1 MVVVVVEDE
10 EDEEDEEEV
19 AATLHASNGNT
30 RLDSLVVA
38 TFTLF
43 TPARPY
49 PLMTRSTKAYT
60 FSCLDLNLVAMI
72 FVFEACLREAKPQ
85 APICTWNVDHGD
97 RSSRRSRSVAT
108 LPSPHKTKG

>member
-1 MVVVVVEDE
+1 MVVEVVVEDE

-30 RLDSLVVA
+30 RLDSLVEA

-60 FSCLDLNLVAMI
+60 FSCLDWNLVAMI
-72 FVFEACLREAKPQ
+72 CF
-85 APICTWNVDHGD
+85 
-97 RSSRRSRSVAT
+97 
-108 LPSPHKTKG
+108 